1 MSVTEMSVAQIITDK
16 LNQSFTP
23 SHLEVINE
31 SNRHHVPPNSETH
44 FKVVVVSDK
53 FEGQRALARHRE
65 VNTVLADELANGVH
79 ALSINT
85 YTQQEWQQVVE
96 VPKTPNCKG

>member
-1 MSVTEMSVAQIITDK
+1 MSVAQLITDK
-16 LNQSFTP
+16 LSQSFSP
-23 SHLEVINE
+23 LHLDVINE

-53 FEGQRALARHRE
+53 FEGLRLLARHRE
-65 VNTVLADELANGVH
+65 VNACLADELANGVH

-85 YTQQEWQQVVE
+85 YTQQEWADLEE
-96 VPKTPNCKG
+96 VPRTPNCKG

>member
-1 MSVTEMSVAQIITDK
+1 MSVAQTITDK

-44 FKVVVVSDK
+44 FKVVIVSDL
-53 FEGQRALARHRE
+53 FDGQRPLSRHRS
-65 VNTVLADELANGVH
+65 VNGVLADELANGVH

-85 YTQQEWQQVVE
+85 YTQAEWQSLVE
-96 VPKTPNCKG
+96 VPRTPNCKG

>member
-1 MSVTEMSVAQIITDK
+1 MSVAQTITDK

-44 FKVVVVSDK
+44 FKVVIVSDL
-53 FEGQRALARHRE
+53 FDGQRPLARHRS
-65 VNTVLADELANGVH
+65 VNAILADELANGVH

-85 YTQQEWQQVVE
+85 YTEADWQSLAE
-96 VPKTPNCKG
+96 VPRTPNCKG

>member
-1 MSVTEMSVAQIITDK
+1 MSVAQTITDK
-16 LNQSFTP
+16 LNQLFSP

-44 FKVVVVSDK
+44 FKVVIVSEQFD
-53 FEGQRALARHRE
+53 GQRPLARHRA
-65 VNTVLADELANGVH
+65 VNSVLADELANGVH

-85 YTQQEWQQVVE
+85 YTDVEWQNIEE
-96 VPKTPNCKG
+96 VPRTPNCKG

>member
-1 MSVTEMSVAQIITDK
+1 MSVEQTITDK
-16 LNQSFTP
+16 LNQSFIP

-44 FKVVVVSDK
+44 FKVVVVSEHFDGK
-53 FEGQRALARHRE
+53 RPLARHRAINE
-65 VNTVLADELANGVH
+65 VLAEELSGPVH

-85 YTQQEWQQVVE
+85 YTQVEWQNITE

>member
-1 MSVTEMSVAQIITDK
+1 MSVAQTITDK
-16 LNQSFTP
+16 LEQSFTP

-44 FKVVVVSDK
+44 FKVVIVSEQFD
-53 FEGQRALARHRE
+53 GQRPLSRHRS
-65 VNTVLADELANGVH
+65 VNEVLADELANGVH

-85 YTQQEWQQVVE
+85 YTQAEWQSLAG
-96 VPKTPNCKG
+96 VPRTPNCKG